1 MTGTLPGGGE
11 WLMDIIG
18 EWLNENLFQN
28 FIEFCLNGFSNIF
41 NTSLKVLETEIGKTP
56 VEFSSTIV
64 STLESISDNV
74 IMPIAGLILTYILCY
89 EIINMMIER
98 NNMADFDLKNIFVV
112 LFKTSLGIILVSN
125 CFDITLAFFDL
136 GQNLVQNIAAGSVAT
151 VDIQN
156 IVKSLIDDAGANIGL
171 GAIYTIFSFLIWIGG
186 LIATG
191 LIYLVAWG
199 RMVTILI
206 YVSISPIPFSTFL
219 NKDWIGGIGQNY
231 LKNLAALALQ
241 GFLMMVCIIV
251 YGGLVDM
258 VSPMIQSSG
267 GITGLIMLLVTMF
280 VCVKSLMGCLNFA
293 KSIFNAQ

>member
-1 MTGTLPGGGE
+1 
-11 WLMDIIG
+11 MDIIG
-18 EWLNENLFQN
+18 EWLNENLFQK
-28 FIEFCLNGFSNIF
+28 FIEFCLNSFSNIF
-41 NTSLKVLETEIGKTP
+41 NASLKVLETEVGKTP

-64 STLESISDNV
+64 STLENISDNV

-89 EIINMMIER
+89 EIVNMMTER
-98 NNMADFDLKNIFVV
+98 NNMADFDVKNVFVV

-136 GQNLVQNIAAGSVAT
+136 GQTLVQNISVGSVT
-151 VDIQN
+151 TIDIQN
-156 IVKSLIDDAGANIGL
+156 IIKSLIDDAGANIGL
-171 GAIYTIFSFLIWIGG
+171 GAIYTLFSFLIWLGG
-186 LIATG
+186 LVATG
-191 LIYLVAWG
+191 LVYLVAWG

-206 YVSISPIPFSTFL
+206 YVSISPIPFATFF

-241 GFLMMVCIIV
+241 GFLMLVCLIV
-251 YGGLVDM
+251 YGGLVKM
-258 VSPMIQSSG
+258 VSPMIQDSG

-280 VCVKSLMGCLNFA
+280 VCVKTLMGCLNFA

>member
-1 MTGTLPGGGE
+1 MN
-11 WLMDIIG
+11 IIG
-18 EWLNENLFQN
+18 EWLNENLFQK
-28 FIEFCLNGFSNIF
+28 FIEFCLNGFSTIF
-41 NTSLKVLETEIGKTP
+41 NASLKVLETEVGKTP

-89 EIINMMIER
+89 EIVNMMTER
-98 NNMADFDLKNIFVV
+98 NNMADFDLKNVFVV

-136 GQNLVQNIAAGSVAT
+136 GQTLVQNISVGSVT
-151 VDIQN
+151 TIDIQN
-156 IVKSLIDDAGANIGL
+156 IIKSLIDDAGANIGL
-171 GAIYTIFSFLIWIGG
+171 GAIYSLFSLLIWLGA
-186 LIATG
+186 LVATA
-191 LIYLVAWG
+191 LVYLVAWG

-206 YVSISPIPFSTFL
+206 YVSISPIPFATFL

-241 GFLMMVCIIV
+241 GFLMMVCLIV
-251 YGGLVDM
+251 YGGLVEM
-258 VSPMIQSSG
+258 VSPMIKNSG